1 MLSLAYCGKESKNS
15 IELDLDGR
23 VELGCQTELDLD
35 GRGCVMHR
43 PNIYIIARVANSN
56 DGAGAL
62 KTEFANQTSHSLDI
76 SFLNILVKY
85 ICVKYICIKCTCI
98 AMNLLC
104 G

>member
-56 DGAGAL
+56 DGGCAQNIR
-62 KTEFANQTSHSLDI
+62 TEFAKQISHSLDI
-76 SFLNILVKY
+76 
-85 ICVKYICIKCTCI
+85 CV
-98 AMNLLC
+98 
-104 G
+104 